1 MKARNLSLA
10 VTAPLVLI
18 ASLVIAQDDPA
29 AILEALDADGSGS
42 LSESEAS
49 ANEMIVRRW
58 EELDVDGNAEL
69 SAEELTAIAE

>member
-49 ANEMIVRRW
+49 ANEMIVSRW
-58 EELDVDGNAEL
+58 EELDVDGNAEI